1 MWNPKRT
8 PGVRRRHR
16 PGTALSGLTAL
27 AVGIGVVVGA
37 SGGTAGATPAIGST
51 PALPAPPPVT
61 SSSADA
67 SSAPDTISVFPKS
80 STGSWKWD
88 SSCRFVPIA
97 SQGCE
102 GGDPIFGPVVLN
114 GDLWNLGSRA
124 NGSAVMKISS
134 NGELTTTAKFSSAPQ
149 VSTET
154 WVLGFP
160 NVSYGISPQA
170 AADSPKPSASLP
182 LPMEINSL
190 PTDLIA
196 SSDYKLTGTSSVRY
210 DLAYDT
216 WLEPQR
222 QVVTPRRGTIELM
235 VWTADGNG
243 ALPPGFRQN
252 VSMSYAVNGVTR
264 TEPWGVYIVNG
275 NESQAT
281 NTTVYL
287 ILTKSISAGKVSV
300 DFTRALRQM
309 EAALK
314 KYDPNHWS
322 SFSNY
327 YLDTIPLGSE
337 FGRLPGKSTVGAYT
351 WDLNDY
357 QLEMGGQL
365 P

>member
-1 MWNPKRT
+1 
-8 PGVRRRHR
+8 
-16 PGTALSGLTAL
+16 LSAF

-37 SGGTAGATPAIGST
+37 SGGAAGATPATGSA

-80 STGSWKWD
+80 MSTGSWKWD

-97 SQGCE
+97 SRGCE

-114 GDLWNLGSRA
+114 GDLWNLGSKGS
-124 NGSAVMKISS
+124 GSAAMKISS
-134 NGELTTTAKFSSAPQ
+134 NGDLTTTAKFSSTPE
-149 VSTET
+149 VSTQT

-170 AADSPKPSASLP
+170 ATDSPKPSASLP
-182 LPMEINSL
+182 LPMKISSL

-216 WLEPQR
+216 WLEPQH

-243 ALPPGFRQN
+243 ALPPGFREN

-264 TEPWGVYIVNG
+264 TDPWGVYIVNG
-275 NESQAT
+275 DQAQAT

-287 ILTKSISAGKVSV
+287 ILTKPITDGKVSV
-300 DFTRALRQM
+300 DFTRALRHM

-314 KYDPNHWS
+314 KYNPKHWS

-337 FGRLPGKSTVGAYT
+337 FGHVPGKSTVGPYT
-351 WDLNDY
+351 WDLYDY
-357 QLEMGGQL
+357 KLEMGGQL

>member
-1 MWNPKRT
+1 
-8 PGVRRRHR
+8 
-16 PGTALSGLTAL
+16 LTAL
-27 AVGIGVVVGA
+27 AVGIGVAAGA
-37 SGGTAGATPAIGST
+37 SGGTAGAMPATRSAT
-51 PALPAPPPVT
+51 ALPPRIGVT
-61 SSSADA
+61 SPSAGANSA
-67 SSAPDTISVFPKS
+67 SHTISVFPKS
-80 STGSWKWD
+80 MSTGSWKWD
-88 SSCRFVPIA
+88 GSCRFIPIA
-97 SQGCE
+97 SRGCE
-102 GGDPIFGPVVLN
+102 GSDPIFGPVVLN
-114 GDLWNLGSRA
+114 GDLWNLGSKA
-124 NGSAVMKISS
+124 SGSAAMKISS
-134 NGELTTTAKFSSAPQ
+134 DGDLTTTVELSSAPE
-149 VSTET
+149 VSAGT

-182 LPMEINSL
+182 LPMKITSL

-196 SSDYKLTGTSSVRY
+196 SSTYKLTGTSSVRY

-243 ALPPGFRQN
+243 ALPPGFREN

-264 TEPWGVYIVNG
+264 TDLWGVYVVNG
-275 NESQAT
+275 DQTQAT

-287 ILTKSISAGKVSV
+287 ILTKPISDGKVSV
-300 DFTRALRQM
+300 DFTRAFRHM
-309 EAALK
+309 EAALE
-314 KYDPNHWS
+314 KYDPRHWS

-337 FGRLPGKSTVGAYT
+337 FGRLPGKSTVGPYT
-351 WDLNDY
+351 WDLYDY
-357 QLEMGGQL
+357 QLEMGEQL